1 MGSEFC
7 GRTRRETLWQT
18 GAGFG
23 AAALTG
29 LLSDDGFFGKAV
41 AADGAALAQPHFT
54 PKAKSV
60 IFLFMYGGPSHID
73 TFDYKPQMKGRDNQ
87 TVEVKTFGRGGRRNN
102 GRIVEP
108 RWEFAQHGQ
117 CGKWISTLFPHLATC
132 ADDLAF
138 IHSMTADSPIHGSAM
153 LMMNSGR
160 VQSGHPCLGSWVNY
174 GLGSV
179 NRNLPGFVVMLDP
192 TGGPISGAK
201 NYVLDGSIANL
212 ILVTA
217 KTSKGLSLFA
227 VDGNASGLTKEL
239 LPTMDQTRKQS
250 RIEFNN
256 TPARL
261 IGADGSAAAGIA
273 KTLQRAA
280 TLLAAEQT
288 GGAQRC
294 LDNAVAYAKERVQ
307 FGRPIGSFQAIKHK
321 AADML
326 LEVES
331 AKSAAYYAAYC
342 AQEDNDDLAIAAS
355 LAKSFCSEAF
365 FHCAGENIQIHGG
378 IGFTWEHHAHLYFK
392 RAKSGELLLGDPT
405 YHREILANLLG
416 I

>member
-1 MGSEFC
+1 MNFGFTEEQDELRKMVRRFLDDKSPETAVRELMATPDGYDKAVWKQMADELGLQALGIPEEF
-7 GRTRRETLWQT
+7 GGQ
-18 GAGFG
+18 GFG
-23 AAALTG
+23 PVEQYVV
-29 LLSDDGFFGKAV
+29 FEEM
-41 AADGAALAQPHFT
+41 GAALLCAPYFST
-54 PKAKSV
+54 VALAANALLTSGDDTAKAA
-60 IFLFMYGGPSHID
+60 Y
-73 TFDYKPQMKGRDNQ
+73 
-87 TVEVKTFGRGGRRNN
+87 
-102 GRIVEP
+102 
-108 RWEFAQHGQ
+108 
-117 CGKWISTLFPHLATC
+117 
-132 ADDLAF
+132 
-138 IHSMTADSPIHGSAM
+138 
-153 LMMNSGR
+153 
-160 VQSGHPCLGSWVNY
+160 
-174 GLGSV
+174 
-179 NRNLPGFVVMLDP
+179 LPGIAAGETIATLALTDDNGDWDP
-192 TGGPISGAK
+192 AATAVTASGSGDNFTITGVK
-201 NYVLDGSIANL
+201 NYVIDGSIADL

-217 KTSKGLSLFA
+217 KTAKGLSLFA
-227 VDGNASGLTKEL
+227 VDGSATGLTKEL

-250 RIEFNN
+250 RLEFNN
-256 TPARL
+256 TPARMV
-261 IGADGSAAAGIA
+261 GAEGGAEAGIK

-331 AKSAAYYAAYC
+331 AKSAAYYAAFC
-342 AQEDNDDLAIAAS
+342 AQEDNDDLAVAAS
-355 LAKSFCSEAF
+355 LAKSFCSEAY